1 MDYTRIAEDMRFLDI
16 MIKEEREMD
25 SYINECIILSSGNM
39 KAINEMQVLNES
51 KFSDRISTFFTKI
64 QAFFVRIFAK
74 FGEKLSAMGK
84 NNKEY
89 LEKYKNIILGKK
101 LKISYVTM
109 INHFEG
115 KKRIDEMRN
124 DSNNFAKLPSNDFW
138 DTMKTKVGDKKD
150 STSSKFTAYDVNDK
164 EQLQKDLFVVF
175 LKQVGLDSKIKYNKG
190 DENIGGLLKEY
201 FMGSSQEVQF
211 SNSDLQKSMD
221 VIYNALYSYEET
233 YNNIEKFK
241 TSYTTALNSIK
252 SKYLSEL
259 NKIITEN
266 NSKNNDI
273 DSKIPKT
280 ENTHYRYNTYFNE
293 MEIKMDNSSSS
304 SSGNGNKS
312 NNSKIVTKKYDSGV
326 STPGSETAKQ
336 KESTMGNKKM
346 TSYSKDNSEDI
357 ESKAK
362 TVGDANSSDT
372 VGITD
377 DDGSQKTATYKQM
390 SEKYDVDNYIQNC
403 NDYFS
408 AYQYIRT
415 QTFAAMLTSIESMNS
430 DYMNLIRNHVN
441 SYLGQVNNDSDNTNT
456 KYVNTSDTTKPT
468 ASVPV

>member
-124 DSNNFAKLPSNDFW
+124 DSNNFAKLPSDEFW
-138 DTMKTKVGDKKD
+138 TTMEQKVNTKD
-150 STSSKFTAYDVNDK
+150 STNSKFTAYDVNDK
-164 EQLQKDLFVVF
+164 EKLQKDLFAVF
-175 LKQVGLDSKIKYNKG
+175 LEQVGLKSKIKYNKG

-201 FMGSSQEVQF
+201 FMGSSQEVRF

-259 NKIITEN
+259 NKLITEN
-266 NSKNNDI
+266 NKTNDNI
-273 DSKIPKT
+273 DSKVVKT

-293 MEIKMDNSSSS
+293 MEIKMDNSSSP

-312 NNSKIVTKKYDSGV
+312 NNSKIITKKYDSGV

-362 TVGDANSSDT
+362 SVGDVDNSGT
-372 VGITD
+372 VNITD
-377 DDGSQKTATYKQM
+377 DDGKPATASYKQM

>member
-51 KFSDRISTFFTKI
+51 KFSDRISAFFTKI
-64 QAFFVRIFAK
+64 QALFVRIFAK

-84 NNKEY
+84 NNKGY

-109 INHFEG
+109 FNHFEG
-115 KKRIDEMRN
+115 KRRIDEMRN
-124 DSNNFAKLPSNDFW
+124 DSSEFAKLPSNEFW
-138 DTMKTKVGDKKD
+138 EAMEQKVSTKDDTN
-150 STSSKFTAYDVNDK
+150 SKFTAYDVNDK
-164 EQLQKDLFVVF
+164 ERLQKDLFAVF
-175 LKQVGLDSKIKYNKG
+175 LEQVGLKSKIKYNKG

-201 FMGSSQEVQF
+201 FMGSSQEVRF

-259 NKIITEN
+259 NKLITDN
-266 NSKNNDI
+266 NKTNDNI
-273 DSKIPKT
+273 DSKVVKT

-293 MEIKMDNSSSS
+293 MEIKMDNSSSP

-312 NNSKIVTKKYDSGV
+312 NNSKIITKKYDSGI

-336 KESTMGNKKM
+336 KESTMSNQK
-346 TSYSKDNSEDI
+346 TNSYSIDNSEDI

-362 TVGDANSSDT
+362 TVGDTNNSNT
-372 VGITD
+372 VTITGN
-377 DDGSQKTATYKQM
+377 DGKSTTTNYKQM

-415 QTFAAMLTSIESMNS
+415 QTFAAMLTSIESMNN
-430 DYMNLIRNHVN
+430 DYMNLIRNHVI

-456 KYVNTSDTTKPT
+456 KYVNTSNTTKNT

>member
-74 FGEKLSAMGK
+74 FGEKLSVIGK
-84 NNKEY
+84 NNKGY

-109 INHFEG
+109 VNHFEG

-124 DSNNFAKLPSNDFW
+124 DTNNFATLPSNKFW
-138 DTMKTKVGDKKD
+138 DTMQQKVSTKDD
-150 STSSKFTAYDVNDK
+150 TNSKFTAYDVNDK
-164 EQLQKDLFVVF
+164 ENLQKDLFDVF
-175 LKQVGLDSKIKYNKG
+175 LDQVGLKSKIKYNKG

-201 FMGSSQEVQF
+201 FMGSSQEVRF

-233 YNNIEKFK
+233 YNNIKKFK

-259 NKIITEN
+259 NKLITEN
-266 NSKNNDI
+266 NKTNDNI
-273 DSKIPKT
+273 DSKVVKT

-293 MEIKMDNSSSS
+293 MEIKMDNSSSP
-304 SSGNGNKS
+304 SSGNGSKS
-312 NNSKIVTKKYDSGV
+312 NNSKIITKKYDSGV

-336 KESTMGNKKM
+336 KESTMSNQK
-346 TSYSKDNSEDI
+346 TNSYSKDNSSDI

-362 TVGDANSSDT
+362 TVGSENSSDT
-372 VGITD
+372 ATIKDNGSTD
-377 DDGSQKTATYKQM
+377 TATYKQM

-415 QTFAAMLTSIESMNS
+415 QTFAAMLTSIESMNN
-430 DYMNLIRNHVN
+430 DYMSLIRNHVN

-456 KYVNTSDTTKPT
+456 KYVNTSNTTKDT

>member
-115 KKRIDEMRN
+115 KRRIDEMRN
-124 DSNNFAKLPSNDFW
+124 DANNFATLPSTKFW
-138 DTMKTKVGDKKD
+138 DTMQQKVSTKDD
-150 STSSKFTAYDVNDK
+150 TNSKFTAYNINDK
-164 EQLQKDLFVVF
+164 ENLQKDLFDVF
-175 LKQVGLDSKIKYNKG
+175 LDQVGLKSKIKYNKG

-201 FMGSSQEVQF
+201 FMGSSQEVRF

-259 NKIITEN
+259 NKLITEN
-266 NSKNNDI
+266 NKTNDDI

-293 MEIKMDNSSSS
+293 MEIKMDNSSSP
-304 SSGNGNKS
+304 SSGNGSKS

-336 KESTMGNKKM
+336 KESTMSNQK
-346 TSYSKDNSEDI
+346 TNSYSKDNSKDI
-357 ESKAK
+357 EDKAK
-362 TVGDANSSDT
+362 TVGNVDSTDT
-372 VGITD
+372 VVVSKDGNTD
-377 DDGSQKTATYKQM
+377 TYKYKQM

-415 QTFAAMLTSIESMNS
+415 QTFAAMLTSIESMNN
-430 DYMNLIRNHVN
+430 DYMSLIRNHVN

-456 KYVNTSDTTKPT
+456 KYVNTSNTTKTT

>member
-115 KKRIDEMRN
+115 KRRIDEMRN
-124 DSNNFAKLPSNDFW
+124 DANNFAKLPTDEFW
-138 DTMKTKVGDKKD
+138 DTMQQKVSTKDD
-150 STSSKFTAYDVNDK
+150 TNNKFTSYDVNDK
-164 EQLQKDLFVVF
+164 ENLQKDLFDVF
-175 LKQVGLDSKIKYNKG
+175 LNQVGLKSKIKYNKG

-201 FMGSSQEVQF
+201 FMGSSQEVRF

-259 NKIITEN
+259 NKLITDN
-266 NSKNNDI
+266 NKTNDDINSKI
-273 DSKIPKT
+273 SKNESVRYK
-280 ENTHYRYNTYFNE
+280 YNTYFNE
-293 MEIKMDNSSSS
+293 MEIKMDNSSSP
-304 SSGNGNKS
+304 SSGNGSKS

-336 KESTMGNKKM
+336 KESTMSNQK
-346 TSYSKDNSEDI
+346 TNSYSKDNSEDI
-357 ESKAK
+357 KTKAK
-362 TVGDANSSDT
+362 TIGDANSAD
-372 VGITD
+372 
-377 DDGSQKTATYKQM
+377 TATISKDGNTDTYNYKQM

-415 QTFAAMLTSIESMNS
+415 QTFAAMLTSIESMNN
-430 DYMNLIRNHVN
+430 DYMSLIRNHVN

-456 KYVNTSDTTKPT
+456 KYVNTSNTTKTT

>member
-124 DSNNFAKLPSNDFW
+124 DTSKFAELPTDTFW
-138 DTMKTKVGDKKD
+138 TTMQQNVAAQKD
-150 STSSKFTAYDVNDK
+150 QTSSKFTSYDVNDK
-164 EQLQKDLFVVF
+164 ENLQKDLFDVF
-175 LKQVGLDSKIKYNKG
+175 LDQVGLKSKIKYNKG

-201 FMGSSQEVQF
+201 FMGSSQEVRF

-259 NKIITEN
+259 NKLITEN
-266 NSKNNDI
+266 NKTNDDI
-273 DSKIPKT
+273 DSKVAKT

-293 MEIKMDNSSSS
+293 MEIKMDNSSSP
-304 SSGNGNKS
+304 SSGNGSKS

-346 TSYSKDNSEDI
+346 TSYSKDNSSDI
-357 ESKAK
+357 ETRAK
-362 TVGDANSSDT
+362 TAGDENNSNA
-372 VGITD
+372 VNITG
-377 DDGSQKTATYKQM
+377 DDGKPTNANYKQM

-415 QTFAAMLTSIESMNS
+415 QTFAAMLTSIESMNN
-430 DYMNLIRNHVN
+430 DYMSLIRNHVN

-456 KYVNTSDTTKPT
+456 KYVNTSNTTKTT

>member
-84 NNKEY
+84 NNKGY

-115 KKRIDEMRN
+115 KRRIDEMRN
-124 DSNNFAKLPSNDFW
+124 DASRFAELPTNTFWKTMQQNVEAQKDQTSN
-138 DTMKTKVGDKKD
+138 
-150 STSSKFTAYDVNDK
+150 KFTSYDVNDK
-164 EQLQKDLFVVF
+164 ERLQKDLFDVF
-175 LKQVGLDSKIKYNKG
+175 LDQVGLKSKIKYNKG

-201 FMGSSQEVQF
+201 FMGSSQEVRF

-259 NKIITEN
+259 NKLITEN
-266 NSKNNDI
+266 NKTNDDI
-273 DSKIPKT
+273 DSKVAKT

-293 MEIKMDNSSSS
+293 MEIKMDNSSSP
-304 SSGNGNKS
+304 SSGNGSKS

-336 KESTMGNKKM
+336 KESTMSNKK
-346 TSYSKDNSEDI
+346 TNSYSKDNSEDI
-357 ESKAK
+357 ETKAK
-362 TVGDANSSDT
+362 SVGDTDSAETAS
-372 VGITD
+372 ITD
-377 DDGSQKTATYKQM
+377 ADGNPKEEKYKQM

-415 QTFAAMLTSIESMNS
+415 QTFAAMLTSIESMNN
-430 DYMNLIRNHVN
+430 DYMSLIRNHVN

-456 KYVNTSDTTKPT
+456 KYVNTSNTTKTT